1 MINLELLVNWIDIE
15 CSRTFSN
22 KLEHFRTFCSLTNI
36 LGYGKQ
42 AENVLKHS
50 VTKLVT
56 DCDELEKERQSPFF
70 KDSVEVLDEADD
82 LACYMVRSKKKKITD
97 AKPVHIGVAILQ
109 WSKLLFLR

>member
-1 MINLELLVNWIDIE
+1 MIELFEHFGKCPNF
-15 CSRTFSN
+15 CSLRTF
-22 KLEHFRTFCSLTNI
+22 LFAFCSLTNI

-56 DCDELEKERQSPFF
+56 DGDELEKERQSPFF
-70 KDSVEVLDEADD
+70 KDCVEVLDEADD